1 MDFKNSLPLENWE
14 RTTILFLMC
23 ELTRHNKKSEKWQV
37 KLINE
42 DVPKMKITGVQYTS
56 TAFTTLLNLWSDA
69 DT

>member
-1 MDFKNSLPLENWE
+1 
-14 RTTILFLMC
+14 MC